1 MDMQAVLQ
9 MDGGLGTRAVWCMAA
24 VLGNLALKGNQAAPV
39 ELSNQVEADILT
51 GLRHLAVQCTVEVK
65 VHLKK

>member
-24 VLGNLALKGNQAAPV
+24 VLGNLPLEGNQAAPV
-39 ELSNQVEADILT
+39 ELSNQAEIDILT
-51 GLRHLAVQCTVEVK
+51 GLRHLAVQYTVEVK
-65 VHLKK
+65 VHLQK